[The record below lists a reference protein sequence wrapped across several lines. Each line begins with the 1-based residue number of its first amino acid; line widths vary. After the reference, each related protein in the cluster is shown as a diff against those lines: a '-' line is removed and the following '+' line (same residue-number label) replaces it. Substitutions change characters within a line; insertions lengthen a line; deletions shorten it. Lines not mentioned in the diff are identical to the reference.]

1 MRYIGS
7 NNLGCKKKLPNWNV
21 SKKKRRKKSSMPKKK
36 QKR

>member
-7 NNLGCKKKLPNWNV
+7 NNSGCKKKLLNCNV